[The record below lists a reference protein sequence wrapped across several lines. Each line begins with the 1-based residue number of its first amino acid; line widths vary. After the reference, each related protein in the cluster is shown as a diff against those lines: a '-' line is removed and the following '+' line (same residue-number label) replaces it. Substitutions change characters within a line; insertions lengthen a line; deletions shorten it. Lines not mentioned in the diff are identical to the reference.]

1 MATAS
6 KFQIKGLSED
16 KVGENNSKIT
26 LKVGPGSR
34 RHLMELID
42 LWLTTPNQDPVFRKL
57 GIEEPLLPKAPK

>member
-1 MATAS
+1 MAAAS

-42 LWLTTPNQDPVFRKL
+42 LWLTTLNQDPFF
-57 GIEEPLLPKAPK
+57 